1 MAGEHPSKQTIQ
13 MAIPGRAAGADGTQI
28 IGLAKFAGVL
38 SSVKYVPAAAVTGA
52 DVESRK
58 VAIVN
63 KGQAGAGT
71 TEMAALTFAN
81 TVNGVA
87 YDSKDVT
94 LSVTAANKVTA
105 EGDVLAF
112 VSMHIGATGLADPG
126 GYLEV
131 TIDKTV

>member
-1 MAGEHPSKQTIQ
+1 MAGEHPSRQTITI
-13 MAIPGRAAGADGTQI
+13 AIPARAQAVDGTQTLGI
-28 IGLAKFAGVL
+28 ARFIGVIL
-38 SSVKYVPAAAVTGA
+38 SAKYVPAAAITGA
-52 DVESRK
+52 DSDSRK

-87 YDSKDVT
+87 YDSKDLT
-94 LSVTAANKVTA
+94 LSVTPANKVTA

-112 VSMHIGATGLADPG
+112 VSTHLASGLADPG
-126 GYLEV
+126 GYCEIV
-131 TIDKTV
+131 IDKTV